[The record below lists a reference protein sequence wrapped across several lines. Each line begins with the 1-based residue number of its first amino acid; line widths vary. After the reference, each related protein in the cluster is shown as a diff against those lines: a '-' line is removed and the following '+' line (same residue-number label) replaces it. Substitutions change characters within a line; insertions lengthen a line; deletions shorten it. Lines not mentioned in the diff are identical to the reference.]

1 MQFHNNYDNNNAN
14 QPAALAYCAQH
25 AHKHRIKLIIFHRPE
40 FQYSCGRESQIWK
53 VTKAAAIAY
62 PTERTIQLAKHK
74 TNPPGFQPFFM
85 LNCGR
90 SSPIW
95 RPSTAAMSAKLR
107 PRTAQLA
114 MPKPFHQNYLPPRQ
128 VRGKKNLQC
137 HNDRNTGVN

>member
-1 MQFHNNYDNNNAN
+1 MRAYAECNDNSFIIMMIIIMQIS
-14 QPAALAYCAQH
+14 LQH
-25 AHKHRIKLIIFHRPE
+25 LFIVHSMQHKHTIKLIIFNRPE

-128 VRGKKNLQC
+128 VRGKENL
-137 HNDRNTGVN
+137 